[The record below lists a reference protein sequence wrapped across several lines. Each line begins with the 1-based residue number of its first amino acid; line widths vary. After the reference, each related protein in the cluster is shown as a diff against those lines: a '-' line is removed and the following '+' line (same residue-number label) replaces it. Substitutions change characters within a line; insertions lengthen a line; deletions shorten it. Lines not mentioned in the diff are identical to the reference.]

1 MSLLPDGHRYS
12 YSQLSSFSECPF
24 GYYLKHI
31 ELQEDKSNGFAEQ
44 GTLIHDLLDKW
55 AKKELT
61 IEQLPIEYERRY
73 ADEVVTSF
81 PRILA
86 SKGYAEKSYQQGLEY
101 FQNFRGFPGF
111 EVVSAEE
118 KFDMP
123 LELTDGTTR
132 PFIGFVDL
140 VLRDE
145 FTGGLVILDHKSK
158 SWATFRKE
166 RESMYKQQYL
176 YAYFVH
182 KKYNEWP
189 QGLMFNL
196 FKAEGKLDEQE
207 FSMDKYN
214 EVMQWATDAIH
225 QIESYEILDWMECK
239 EQKTPGKP
247 DMYCAE
253 ICSVRGVCPNS
264 IRRKENDYEHNSG
277 E

>member
-1 MSLLPDGHRYS
+1 MSLLPEGHRYS

-24 GYYLKHI
+24 GYYLNHI
-31 ELQEDKSNGFAEQ
+31 ELQEGKSNGFAEQ

-61 IEQLPIEYERRY
+61 IEQLPKEYERRY
-73 ADEVVTSF
+73 PDEVVTSF
-81 PRILA
+81 PRMLA

-101 FQNFRGFPGF
+101 FENFRGFPGF
-111 EVVSAEE
+111 EVIAAEE

-132 PFIGFVDL
+132 PFIGFIDL

-145 FTGGLVILDHKSK
+145 FTGGLVIMDHKSK

-166 RESMYKQQYL
+166 RESMYRQQYL
-176 YAYFVH
+176 YAHFVH

-189 QGLMFNL
+189 QSLMFNL

-207 FSMDKYN
+207 FSLDKYN

-253 ICSVRGVCPNS
+253 ICSVRGSCPNS
-264 IRRKENDYEHNSG
+264 IRRKENDYDYNG
-277 E
+277 G